1 MYSVILFDLDG
12 TLTDPA
18 KGITNSVAYALRFYG
33 IDVKEKSELNKF
45 IGPPL
50 IGAFEEYYKFSH
62 DQATEALAKYREY
75 FSSKGIFENKIYD
88 GINEMLSELRKRGK
102 RLIVATSKP
111 DEFAV
116 KILKHFDIYG
126 EFEFVAGAT
135 MDEKRT
141 NKADVIEYALASCGI
156 SDRRECLMV
165 GDRKH
170 DIIGASKC
178 GLDSMGV
185 LYGYGDHSELTDAG
199 ATYLAERVS
208 DILEIIK

>member
-18 KGITNSVAYALRFYG
+18 EGITNSVAYALRFYG

-50 IGAFEEYYKFSH
+50 IGAFEEYYKFSY

-116 KILKHFDIYG
+116 KILKHFDIYD

>member
-1 MYSVILFDLDG
+1 M
-12 TLTDPA
+12 
-18 KGITNSVAYALRFYG
+18 
-33 IDVKEKSELNKF
+33 
-45 IGPPL
+45 
-50 IGAFEEYYKFSH
+50 
-62 DQATEALAKYREY
+62 
-75 FSSKGIFENKIYD
+75 
-88 GINEMLSELRKRGK
+88 
-102 RLIVATSKP
+102 
-111 DEFAV
+111 
-116 KILKHFDIYG
+116 KILKHFDIYD